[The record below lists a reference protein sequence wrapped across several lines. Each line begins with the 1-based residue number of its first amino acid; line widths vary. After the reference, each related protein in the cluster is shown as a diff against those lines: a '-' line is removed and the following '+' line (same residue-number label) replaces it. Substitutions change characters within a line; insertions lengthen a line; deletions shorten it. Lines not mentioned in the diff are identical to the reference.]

1 METEKPFAI
10 CREHP
15 GTETARALIAELD
28 AYLDPLYSAESQH
41 GYDVEKLIAQ
51 GVKFFVLYEEGEPAA
66 CGGVQ
71 LYGEPSGAD
80 YSYGEIKRMYV
91 RPGFRGRGYAKKM
104 LEHLEGV
111 AAAKGYAKVRLEVG
125 VSQPE
130 ALGLYERTGY
140 HKIPPFGEYWDD
152 PLSLFYE
159 KGLGEL
165 NAPVASLLVDSSYT
179 TLGSPSP

>member
-1 METEKPFAI
+1 MRANRPFTI
-10 CREHP
+10 RREHP
-15 GTETARALIAELD
+15 GTDAARLLIAELD
-28 AYLDPLYSAESQH
+28 AYLDPLYPAESQH

-51 GVKFFVLYEEGEPAA
+51 GVEFFVLYEDGEPAG
-66 CGGVQ
+66 CGGVR
-71 LYGEPSGAD
+71 LFGDPNGDEE
-80 YSYGEIKRMYV
+80 SYGEIKRMYV

-140 HKIPPFGEYWDD
+140 YKIPPFGEYWDD

-159 KGLGEL
+159 KGLG
-165 NAPVASLLVDSSYT
+165 S
-179 TLGSPSP
+179 